1 MFSGVLACGWSVNSS
16 LIILQLCEISR
27 LVLNV
32 KGIVTVHNKLARRAG
47 KEGGGGGGVG
57 GKNTEK
63 DVFE

>member
-1 MFSGVLACGWSVNSS
+1 M
-16 LIILQLCEISR
+16 
-27 LVLNV
+27 VLNV

-47 KEGGGGGGVG
+47 KGMGGRVVG